1 MQLKQLNLCPGT
13 AMMFSAVPAKNES
26 MLQEIIIP
34 DFENSAG
41 TVQQIHVSF
50 RLFGKELGTAP
61 VVLVNHALTGNAD
74 VTGDN
79 GWWKE
84 LVGPGQCIDSEKFTI
99 LGINVP
105 GNGANGK
112 QDHLLHNYTEFTLD
126 DIARIYLLV
135 LERLKINNLFAAIGG
150 SIGGALAW
158 HLAVLKPHLI
168 QNLIPIAA
176 DLKAT
181 DWVLGQCKVQDQILN
196 NSSDPLHD
204 ARMHAMTFYRTPASF
219 SAKFR
224 RKRNELNLQFEVAN
238 WLSYHGRKL
247 ESRFE
252 LAAYKLMNH
261 LLTTIDI
268 SNGSGNLSAAA
279 GKISG
284 NIHLIGIDSD
294 LFFLPEEI
302 RETHRE
308 LSAVKQNVSY
318 HEINSIHGHDAF
330 LIEYGQL
337 KRILAPIFN
346 SEINNNEKNKY
357 STLWNR

>member
-1 MQLKQLNLCPGT
+1 
-13 AMMFSAVPAKNES
+13 

-34 DFENSAG
+34 DFKNSAG
-41 TVQQIHVSF
+41 TLQQFRVSF
-50 RLFGKELGTAP
+50 RFFGREPGTAP

-74 VTGDN
+74 VTGEN

-84 LVGPGQCIDSEKFTI
+84 LVGPEKCIDTDKFTI
-99 LGINVP
+99 LSINVP
-105 GNGANGK
+105 GNGAGGK
-112 QDHLLHNYTEFTLD
+112 KEHLLHNYSEFTLD
-126 DIARIYLLV
+126 DIARIFALV
-135 LERLKINNLFAAIGG
+135 LEELKINSLFAAIGG
-150 SIGGALAW
+150 SIGGALVW
-158 HLAVLKPHLI
+158 HLASLKPDLI
-168 QNLIPIAA
+168 QNLIPIAT

-224 RKRNELNLQFEVAN
+224 RKRNESNLQFEVAN
-238 WLSYHGRKL
+238 WLSYHGRRL

-268 SNGSGNLSAAA
+268 CGEEEASVAAA
-279 GKISG
+279 KVSG
-284 NIHLIGIDSD
+284 NIHLIGVDSD
-294 LFFLPEEI
+294 LFFLPGEI
-302 RETHRE
+302 RETYRE
-308 LSAVKQNVSY
+308 LSAVKQNVNY
-318 HEINSIHGHDAF
+318 YEVKSIHGHDAF
-330 LIEYGQL
+330 LIEYEQL
-337 KRILAPIFN
+337 TKFLAPIFN
-346 SEINNNEKNKY
+346 LETNENEKDQY

>member
-1 MQLKQLNLCPGT
+1 
-13 AMMFSAVPAKNES
+13 
-26 MLQEIIIP
+26 MLRETVIP
-34 DFENSAG
+34 QFCNSAG
-41 TVQQIHVSF
+41 TVQQIHVNYRF
-50 RLFGKELGTAP
+50 FGREPGTAP
-61 VVLVNHALTGNAD
+61 VVLVNHALTGNAN
-74 VTGDN
+74 VTGEQ

-84 LVGPGQCIDSEKFTI
+84 LIGPGKSIDTDKYTI
-99 LGINVP
+99 LSINIP
-105 GNGANGK
+105 GNGASGK
-112 QDHLLHNYTEFTLD
+112 KEHLLHNYTEFSLTDMAEIFL
-126 DIARIYLLV
+126 RV
-135 LERLKINNLFAAIGG
+135 LETLEINSLFAAIGG

-158 HLAVLKPHLI
+158 HLAALKPNLI
-168 QNLIPIAA
+168 SNLIPIAS

-196 NSSDPLHD
+196 NSADPVHD

-224 RKRNELNLQFEVAN
+224 RKRNELNFQFEVNN

-247 ESRFE
+247 ENRFE

-268 SNGSGNLSAAA
+268 SNGSGEASAVAR
-279 GKISG
+279 KISG
-284 NIHLIGIDSD
+284 NIHLIGVDSD

-308 LSAVKQNVSY
+308 LSAFKKNVYY

-330 LIEYGQL
+330 LIEYEQL
-337 KRILAPIFN
+337 SQILEPIFN
-346 SEINNNEKNKY
+346 PETTTNEKDKY
-357 STLWNR
+357 SSVWNR

>member
-1 MQLKQLNLCPGT
+1 MLK
-13 AMMFSAVPAKNES
+13 
-26 MLQEIIIP
+26 EIILP

-41 TVQQIHVSF
+41 SLQKIHVF
-50 RLFGKELGTAP
+50 YRFFGKEPGTAP
-61 VVLVNHALTGNAD
+61 VVLVNHALTGNAN
-74 VTGDN
+74 VTGED

-84 LVGPGQCIDSEKFTI
+84 LIGPGKCIDTNRFTI
-99 LGINVP
+99 LAINIP
-105 GNGANGK
+105 GNGAGGK
-112 QDHLLHNYTEFTLD
+112 QEHLLHNYTEFALD
-126 DIARIYLLV
+126 DVAKIFLMV
-135 LERLKINNLFAAIGG
+135 LEELKIDSLFAAIGG

-158 HLAVLKPHLI
+158 HLAVLKPNLI

-196 NSSDPLHD
+196 NSSDPIHD

-224 RKRNELNLQFEVAN
+224 RKRNELNFQFEVTN

-247 ESRFE
+247 ENRFE

-268 SNGSGNLSAAA
+268 SGGNGEASAVA
-279 GKISG
+279 KDISG

-308 LSAVKQNVSY
+308 LSEVKENVSY
-318 HEINSIHGHDAF
+318 HEIKSIHGHDAF
-330 LIEYGQL
+330 LIEYEQL
-337 KRILAPIFN
+337 SQILAPIFN
-346 SEINNNEKNKY
+346 SKKANNEKDKY

>member
-1 MQLKQLNLCPGT
+1 
-13 AMMFSAVPAKNES
+13 

-34 DFENSAG
+34 DFRNSAG
-41 TVQQIHVSF
+41 TEQQIQVSF
-50 RLFGKELGTAP
+50 RFFGKEPGTAP

-74 VTGDN
+74 VTGEN

-84 LVGPGQCIDSEKFTI
+84 LIGPGKCIDTDKFTI
-99 LGINVP
+99 LSINVP
-105 GNGANGK
+105 GNGAGGK
-112 QDHLLHNYTEFTLD
+112 QEHLLHNYTEFSLD
-126 DIARIYLLV
+126 DIARIFAFV
-135 LERLKINNLFAAIGG
+135 LEDLKIDSLFAAIGG
-150 SIGGALAW
+150 SIGGALVW
-158 HLAVLKPHLI
+158 HLAALKPDLI
-168 QNLIPIAA
+168 QNLIPIAT

-224 RKRNELNLQFEVAN
+224 RKRNESNLQFEVAN

-268 SNGSGNLSAAA
+268 SSGDGDTSAVAK
-279 GKISG
+279 KISG
-284 NIHLIGIDSD
+284 NIHLIGVDSD
-294 LFFLPEEI
+294 LFFLPGEI
-302 RETHRE
+302 RETHLE
-308 LSAVKQNVSY
+308 LSAGKQNISY
-318 HEINSIHGHDAF
+318 HEIKSIHGHDAF
-330 LIEYGQL
+330 LIEYDQL
-337 KRILAPIFN
+337 SQILAPIFN
-346 SEINNNEKNKY
+346 PESNKNEKDKHN
-357 STLWNR
+357 TLWNR